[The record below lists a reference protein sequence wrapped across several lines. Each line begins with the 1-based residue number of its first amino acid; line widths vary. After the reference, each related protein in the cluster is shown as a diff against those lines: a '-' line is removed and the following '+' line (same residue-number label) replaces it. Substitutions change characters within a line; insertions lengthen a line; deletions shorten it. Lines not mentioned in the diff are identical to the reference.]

1 MALALSRSAASPIE
15 TTPASRR
22 LALRRLV
29 LTDFRSW
36 SRLRLEPDPRP
47 VVLTGANGTGKTNLL
62 EAISLLAPGR
72 GLRGA
77 RFAEIDR
84 TGGGAFAVAARLDGP
99 DGAVELGVG
108 HGSEGGRERRL
119 VRIDGVPAASQTALA
134 GHLGTLWLT
143 PAMDRLFAEPPA
155 ARRNF
160 LDRLVLAVDDGH
172 ASQVAR
178 YRHALRE
185 RARLLR
191 AGRADPAWL
200 DALESRAAAAAV
212 AIACARRQLVHGLG
226 AALAEDPGRFPRPL
240 LSLDG
245 EVETWLGEL
254 PALDA
259 EERLKAGLAGSRRV
273 DAESGTTAIGPHRSD
288 LVVVDAASGRPAR
301 DGSTGEQK
309 ALLVSIV
316 LADARLRAA
325 RDGRLP
331 LLLLDEVAAHLDA
344 ARRADLFAELDA
356 LGGQAWLTGTD
367 PAIFA
372 PLGRRAQRF
381 AVGHGTCNP
390 VDEP

>member
-1 MALALSRSAASPIE
+1 MALALSRSAAPLTE
-15 TTPASRR
+15 TIPAPRR

-36 SRLRLEPDPRP
+36 SRVRLEPDPRP
-47 VVLTGANGTGKTNLL
+47 VVLTGANGSGKTNLL
-62 EAISLLAPGR
+62 EAVSLLAPGR

-84 TGGGAFAVAARLDGP
+84 LSGGAFAVAARLDGP
-99 DGAVELGVG
+99 EGQVEIGVG
-108 HGSEGGRERRL
+108 HGREGERERRL
-119 VRIDGVPAASQTALA
+119 VRIDGAPAGSQTALA
-134 GHLGTLWLT
+134 EHVGVLWLT
-143 PAMDRLFAEPPA
+143 PAMDRLFQEAPA

-172 ASQVAR
+172 AGQVAR

-191 AGRADPAWL
+191 TGRADPAWL
-200 DALESRAAAAAV
+200 DALETRAAAAAI
-212 AIACARRQLVHGLG
+212 AIACARCQLVHGLG
-226 AALAEDPGRFPRPL
+226 ASLAEDPGRFPRPGL
-240 LSLDG
+240 ALDG

-254 PALDA
+254 SALDA
-259 EERLKAGLAGSRRV
+259 EERLKAALAASRRL

-288 LVVVDAASGRPAR
+288 LVVEDAAGRPAR

-309 ALLVSIV
+309 ALLISIV
-316 LADARLRAA
+316 LADARLRAR

-356 LGGQAWLTGTD
+356 LGVQAWLTGTD

-372 PLGRRAQRF
+372 PLGSRAQRF
-381 AVGHGTCNP
+381 AVGDGTCNP
-390 VDEP
+390 TTSHD